1 MCPICIGGVVVM
13 ASSVMS
19 SGGLTTLAW
28 KKFATQADAQ
38 SNARIDAETNS
49 SVTKVE
55 GGKNEST
62 NAGK

>member
-28 KKFATQADAQ
+28 KKFATQTDAQ
-38 SNARIDAETNS
+38 SNARPDAETNS

-55 GGKNEST
+55 GEKNEST

>member
-1 MCPICIGGVVVM
+1 MCPIRIGGVVVM

-28 KKFATQADAQ
+28 KNFATPTDTQ
-38 SNARIDAETNS
+38 SNARPAAETNS

>member
-1 MCPICIGGVVVM
+1 MCPVCTGGLVM
-13 ASSVMS
+13 MVTGVMS

-28 KKFATQADAQ
+28 KKFGAQTDAQ
-38 SNARIDAETNS
+38 SNARPDAQAAGL
-49 SVTKVE
+49 VGKVE

>member
-1 MCPICIGGVVVM
+1 MCPICIGGVMVM

-28 KKFATQADAQ
+28 KKFTTQTDAQ
-38 SNARIDAETNS
+38 RNVRPDAETNS